1 MRLFDFISCISSLMH
16 ASLQSCMHLFCVQ
29 MGFHTPAA
37 LNICASFRRFC
48 VHDFKK
54 HISGKSVD
62 LFCRFSWIKLLKCN
76 CMKCQFCF
84 SCFRACQSS
93 AQYLLYYIILYYIY
107 SIHAHT
113 TSTRF
118 IIRSYYFVIVL
129 FVKWAA
135 AIIVDIRML

>member
-1 MRLFDFISCISSLMH
+1 MKLFSVMQASCLCSDGVFPS
-16 ASLQSCMHLFCVQ
+16 HLL
-29 MGFHTPAA
+29 FHTPAA

-135 AIIVDIRML
+135 AIIVDIRMM